1 MELFMIIAGQM
12 GMLAVY
18 VILGI
23 IGVKCRVLD
32 KDSLNHISRFI
43 MKMALPIMIFT
54 SMPEGTMASDLLGA
68 LPSAGIILCMYV
80 AVYLMSTALVKIFK
94 VKGDAAC
101 VYKAVSLFGNVGF
114 IGMPLIL
121 ASYPEMG
128 MLYLAVYTII
138 DQSLLWTFGMYLTSP
153 AEKRKAV
160 GAKKA
165 ISMIL
170 NPAVIAIILSLV
182 FVFADLRLPYILDE
196 TLNRVGAMTT
206 PLSMIYIG
214 GLFCF
219 FDIRKYLKKVELYF
233 IVLGKMFIFPVVLLV
248 VLKALGISMELRFT
262 LAVMAGLPTMTAVAM
277 FANANGSDGD
287 YATAAAFITTVL
299 SLITLPA
306 VSYLAGITA

>member
-94 VKGDAAC
+94 VKGDTAC

-182 FVFADLRLPYILDE
+182 FVFAGLRLPYILDE

>member
-1 MELFMIIAGQM
+1 
-12 GMLAVY
+12 
-18 VILGI
+18 
-23 IGVKCRVLD
+23 
-32 KDSLNHISRFI
+32 
-43 MKMALPIMIFT
+43 
-54 SMPEGTMASDLLGA
+54 
-68 LPSAGIILCMYV
+68 
-80 AVYLMSTALVKIFK
+80 
-94 VKGDAAC
+94 
-101 VYKAVSLFGNVGF
+101 
-114 IGMPLIL
+114 
-121 ASYPEMG
+121 
-128 MLYLAVYTII
+128 
-138 DQSLLWTFGMYLTSP
+138 
-153 AEKRKAV
+153 
-160 GAKKA
+160 
-165 ISMIL
+165 MIL

-182 FVFADLRLPYILDE
+182 FVFAGLRLPYILDE

-299 SLITLPA
+299 SMLTLPA